1 MLQGTIQQRFKMIFE
16 QMLKPRPEYYI
27 NLTKIALQSV
37 TTQRYQ
43 CFFTLL
49 IDDQNQKDSIYII
62 AMRNTF
68 LNKLNK

>member
-1 MLQGTIQQRFKMIFE
+1 MIFE
-16 QMLKPRPEYYI
+16 QMLKPWPEYNI

-43 CFFTLL
+43 SFFTFL
-49 IDDQNQKDSIYII
+49 IDDQNQKDSIDII

-68 LNKLNK
+68 LNKLNE